1 VGRSNVSI
9 LDVLCV
15 QRLELPVVL
24 FLLFGVLEVGDLS
37 EHCDLLDELLE

>member
-1 VGRSNVSI
+1 VGRGNVSI

-24 FLLFGVLEVGDLS
+24 LLLFGVLEVGDLS
-37 EHCDLLDELLE
+37 ENRDFLDELLK